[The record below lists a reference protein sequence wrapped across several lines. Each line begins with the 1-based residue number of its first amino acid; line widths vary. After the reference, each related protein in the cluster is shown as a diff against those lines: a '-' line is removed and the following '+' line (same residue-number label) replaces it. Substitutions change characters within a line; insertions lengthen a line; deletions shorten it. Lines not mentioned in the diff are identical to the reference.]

1 MLHEKDE
8 QLQITTATKIS
19 EGERSR
25 LTRWFAK
32 QSVTVQARIEKEKKH
47 HFYKI
52 KNSYPE
58 LSQEL
63 QGLAANFT
71 SIQEHYNILKNK
83 DTKESGSN
91 AAKKIHVRVD
101 AMKKAK
107 RKTKTELVLDREG
120 DLVRLYVDEKLSY
133 REVAS
138 YFTRYLKIDVS
149 HVTIAKALHM
159 LQTC

>member
-19 EGERSR
+19 EEERSR

-32 QSVTVQARIEKEKKH
+32 QSVSLQVRIEKEKKH
-47 HFYKI
+47 HFYRV
-52 KNSYPE
+52 KNSYPD

-63 QGLAANFT
+63 QGLAAYFI

-101 AMKKAK
+101 AMKKTK

-120 DLVRLYVDEKLSY
+120 DLVRLYTDEKLSY
-133 REVAS
+133 REIAR

-149 HVTIAKALHM
+149 HVTISKALHM
-159 LQTC
+159 VGSC